1 MHGMYNTC
9 EGLGGLAFYYY
20 DLVTY
25 IILLAQVWGTWPA
38 ALLLCMLLFHFA
50 VVGVIVAF
58 HAIYKLFGLKYDM
71 SGVRLPFGVVLVLL
85 SFVVG
90 PCLIPVV
97 LLLDTCAFI
106 RRVLWCIKQVAQL
119 PGFHW
124 TRQGYL
130 IAFRFNHNL
139 HNMRY
144 FGLGW
149 VDLESYESMH
159 NLIAAVLQSLPT
171 VVLNSVIFSL
181 GNKPS
186 HGILLSSGLFLIA
199 IIASC
204 LAMLKNLTV
213 ILWQSFR
220 QTVHPVRHAA
230 SLVIGKTLAGKPI
243 ETSGTRQNSAVE
255 LLAQQHQDLG
265 SAPLGSPEQASQQAG
280 RFSAM
285 PCSDIH

>member
-1 MHGMYNTC
+1 
-9 EGLGGLAFYYY
+9 
-20 DLVTY
+20 
-25 IILLAQVWGTWPA
+25 
-38 ALLLCMLLFHFA
+38 MLLFHFV
-50 VVGVIVAF
+50 VVGVVVAF

-85 SFVVG
+85 SLVVG

-106 RRVLWCIKQVAQL
+106 RRVLLCIKQVARL
-119 PGFHW
+119 PGFQW
-124 TRQGYL
+124 TRPGYL
-130 IAFRFNHNL
+130 VACRFNDYL

-186 HGILLSSGLFLIA
+186 HGNFLSNGLFLTA

-204 LAMLKNLTV
+204 LAMLKSLTV
-213 ILWQSFR
+213 ILWQSSR
-220 QTVHPVRHAA
+220 QTVHHVRHAA

-255 LLAQQHQDLG
+255 LLAQQYQDLG
-265 SAPLGSPEQASQQAG
+265 SAPLGSLHSKLDVSQQCRHGATL
-280 RFSAM
+280 
-285 PCSDIH
+285 